1 MSETNEYEQLLEKVQ
16 VIVDHE
22 KEVQDGML
30 SRGEKFNVFNIL
42 GLWSDE
48 VRLHSAFLAEL
59 LNPNGTHGLKDKFLK
74 KFCEVVG
81 FDNFP
86 TKNAIV
92 TTEAHIGYIN
102 EDCTEGGNIDILI
115 ESEDKK
121 WAIVI
126 ENKIYAV
133 DQNKQLLRYD
143 NFLKK
148 FAYSK
153 LIYLTLDGHEASDFS
168 KCDIKDDECISYKSE
183 IRDWLDYCIEQSVKL
198 PLVRETLCQY
208 KTLIDQLTN
217 QEITMDNGE
226 EIIKILLKGDN
237 LKAADAVAGQIENAK
252 LQIVNTKLIPLIKA
266 RTNELELDFTY
277 DENSNICQKKEDRFY
292 FARKEWKHNKIG
304 IGNENSDCRNWFSG
318 IRHLDDD
325 PSYIKLMEKD
335 IPYFTDDSN
344 QWWPKSRYFDNK
356 YRNWDADTF
365 VEINEHPEKMCKVLM
380 DEVATILEIID
391 NEKIAM

>member
-74 KFCEVVG
+74 KFCEIVG

-133 DQNKQLLRYD
+133 DQDKQLLRYD

-148 FAYSK
+148 FEYSK

-168 KCDIKDDECISYKSE
+168 KCNIKDDECISYKSE
-183 IRDWLDYCIEQSVKL
+183 IRDWLDYCIEQSAKL

-226 EIIKILLKGDN
+226 EIIKILLKDDN
-237 LKAADAVAGQIENAK
+237 LKAANAIAGQIENAK

-266 RTNELELDFTY
+266 QANDKKLKFEYTNNYL
-277 DENSNICQKKEDRFY
+277 CQKDEERFCFSKADWHNYNMYIDR
-292 FARKEWKHNKIG
+292 
-304 IGNENSDCRNWFSG
+304 
-318 IRHLDDD
+318 
-325 PSYIKLMEKD
+325 
-335 IPYFTDDSN
+335 
-344 QWWPKSRYFDNK
+344 KSTR
-356 YRNWDADTF
+356 
-365 VEINEHPEKMCKVLM
+365 L
-380 DEVATILEIID
+380 
-391 NEKIAM
+391 

>member
-74 KFCEVVG
+74 KFCEIVG

-133 DQNKQLLRYD
+133 DQDKQLLRYD

-168 KCDIKDDECISYKSE
+168 KCNIKDDECISYKSE
-183 IRDWLDYCIEQSVKL
+183 IRDWLDYCIEQSAKL

-237 LKAADAVAGQIENAK
+237 LKTADTVAGQIENAK

-266 RTNELELDFTY
+266 QAKEVGVDFTY
-277 DENSNICQKKEDRFY
+277 DENSDLYQRNETRFR
-292 FARKEWKHNKIG
+292 FTKGGWKYYAIG
-304 IGNENSDCRNWFSG
+304 IGNENSGCSNWFSG
-318 IRHLDDD
+318 IYRLDDFVD
-325 PSYIKLMEKD
+325 STELMKKE
-335 IPYFTDDSN
+335 IAYFPDSN
-344 QWWPKSRYFDNK
+344 QWWPKSRFFNNK
-356 YRNWDADTF
+356 YRDWDIDTF

-380 DEVATILEIID
+380 DEVDTILKIIET
-391 NEKIAM
+391 EKIAM